1 MKASDLVW
9 SPDEKKRGRICSR
22 MIHTDM
28 KSLRESDFI
37 DPERENMAR
46 VRLFGWL
53 RQADQVFSENNPNE
67 LLPSGFLDSD
77 VHVES
82 GLPSRLFQTGYFFKQ
97 VFAILNYSIN
107 LAFKYLRKTYV
118 SA

>member
-9 SPDEKKRGRICSR
+9 SAEEKKRGRICSR

-28 KSLRESDFI
+28 KSLRESDFV

-53 RQADQVFSENNPNE
+53 RRADQVFTHNNDLNE
-67 LLPSGFLDSD
+67 LLPSGFFDSD
-77 VHVES
+77 IHVES
-82 GLPSRLFQTGYFFKQ
+82 GLPSRLFQTGVY
-97 VFAILNYSIN
+97 
-107 LAFKYLRKTYV
+107 
-118 SA
+118 